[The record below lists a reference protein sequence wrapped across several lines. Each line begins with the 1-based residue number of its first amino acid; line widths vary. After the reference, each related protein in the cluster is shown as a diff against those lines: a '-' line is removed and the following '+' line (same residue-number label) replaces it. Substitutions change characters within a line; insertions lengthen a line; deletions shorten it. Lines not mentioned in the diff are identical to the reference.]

1 MTNPESQV
9 ERHYG
14 VGGIL
19 DSILAALTTSG
30 KDVGALAPGDLAPV
44 DEFHI
49 RGREATVELAGRAA
63 IRPGIRILD
72 IGSGIGGSARYLASE
87 RDCEVTGIDLSEE
100 YVAVATELARRVG
113 LDDKVTFKRAGAL
126 DLPMGDASFDL
137 VWTEHVQMNI
147 EDKDTFYSEI
157 HRVLRPGGPLAF
169 HDIFLG
175 DAGDPHYPLPWAS
188 DPSISHLWPLDR
200 LRAALERAGFEI
212 RDWEDKSA
220 PSLEWF
226 EQVVEKLKQSGPQPL
241 GLHLLMGK
249 TSAEKMKNQIQNFKE
264 NRLTVIQ
271 AVALSKVAQ

>member
-19 DSILAALTTSG
+19 DSILAAFETSG
-30 KDVGALAPGDLAPV
+30 KDVDALAPADLAPV

-49 RGREATVELAGRAA
+49 RGREATVELADRAA
-63 IRPGIRILD
+63 IGPGLRILD
-72 IGSGIGGSARYLASE
+72 IGSGIGGSARYLATE
-87 RDCEVTGIDLSEE
+87 RDCTVTGIDLSQE
-100 YVAVATELARRVG
+100 YVDVAMELARRVG
-113 LDDKVTFKRAGAL
+113 LDRKVTFQRASAL
-126 DLPMGDASFDL
+126 DLPMDDASFDL

-147 EDKDTFYSEI
+147 EDKDKFYSEI
-157 HRVLRPGGPLAF
+157 HRVLKPGGTLAF
-169 HDIFLG
+169 HDVFLG
-175 DAGDPHYPLPWAS
+175 EAGDPHYPLPWAS
-188 DPSISHLWPLDR
+188 DPSISHLWTLDR
-200 LRAALERAGFEI
+200 LRAALGRIGFEI

-226 EQVVEKLKQSGPQPL
+226 QQLAKKLAQSGPKPL

-264 NRLTVIQ
+264 NRLAVIQ
-271 AVALSKVAQ
+271 AVLHKL